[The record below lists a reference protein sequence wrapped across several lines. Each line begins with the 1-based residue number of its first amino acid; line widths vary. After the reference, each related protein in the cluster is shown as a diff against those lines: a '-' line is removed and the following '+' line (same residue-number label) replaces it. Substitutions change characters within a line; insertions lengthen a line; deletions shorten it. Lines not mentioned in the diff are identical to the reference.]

1 MNACAFPEHDM
12 TACRLVKSELL
23 AIAGVS
29 STWSVEVVGSLR
41 GNYDSIA
48 AAVAVSDTKEVQAGE
63 YASESSF
70 EEKKRK
76 ADKALQKLWYWTE
89 CEGCEECSYWKE
101 MMKEATSGPKKKNA
115 KKHYEEAK
123 AAALRAMSHLS
134 VEGKKAWEAFQ
145 EEHGADDA
153 ASLADDWMKRHAS
166 SYDEDSFNDIDIDAF
181 KDRPELEP
189 DEEEQPPPC
198 KCID

>member
-1 MNACAFPEHDM
+1 MKFFAAF
-12 TACRLVKSELL
+12 L

-29 STWSVEVVGSLR
+29 STLSVEFVGSLR
-41 GNYDSIA
+41 GNYDSVA
-48 AAVAVSDTKEVQAGE
+48 AAVAVSDTKEVQAGG

-89 CEGCEECSYWKE
+89 CEGCDECSYWKE

-123 AAALRAMSHLS
+123 AATLRAAAHLS

-145 EEHGADDA
+145 EEHGADA
-153 ASLADDWMKRHAS
+153 AERMADDWMKRHAS
-166 SYDEDSFNDIDIDAF
+166 SYDEAEDSFNHIDIDAF
-181 KDRPELEP
+181 KELDPELEP
-189 DEEEQPPPC
+189 GEEEHPPPC
-198 KCID
+198 KCLDD

>member
-1 MNACAFPEHDM
+1 MCPPH
-12 TACRLVKSELL
+12 CRWKSSGL
-23 AIAGVS
+23 
-29 STWSVEVVGSLR
+29 
-41 GNYDSIA
+41 YDSVA
-48 AAVAVSDTKEVQAGE
+48 AAVAVSDTKEVQAGG

-145 EEHGADDA
+145 EEHGADAA
-153 ASLADDWMKRHAS
+153 ASLADEWMKRHAS
-166 SYDEDSFNDIDIDAF
+166 SYDEDSFNDIDIDALSGNPW
-181 KDRPELEP
+181 DP
-189 DEEEQPPPC
+189 DPPGEDNHVC

>member
-1 MNACAFPEHDM
+1 
-12 TACRLVKSELL
+12 
-23 AIAGVS
+23 VS
-29 STWSVEVVGSLR
+29 STLSVEVVGSLR
-41 GNYDSIA
+41 GNYDSAA
-48 AAVAVSDTKEVQAGE
+48 AAVAVSDTKEVHAGG

-76 ADKALQKLWYWTE
+76 ADKSLQKLWYWTE

-101 MMKEATSGPKKKNA
+101 MMKEATSGNKKKNA

-145 EEHGADDA
+145 EEHGADAA

-166 SYDEDSFNDIDIDAF
+166 SYDEDSFNDIDIDALSGNP
-181 KDRPELEP
+181 DGEWDPDPRDNDLPVGPPPDHPELDP
-189 DEEEQPPPC
+189 DEEEHPPPC
-198 KCID
+198 KCLD